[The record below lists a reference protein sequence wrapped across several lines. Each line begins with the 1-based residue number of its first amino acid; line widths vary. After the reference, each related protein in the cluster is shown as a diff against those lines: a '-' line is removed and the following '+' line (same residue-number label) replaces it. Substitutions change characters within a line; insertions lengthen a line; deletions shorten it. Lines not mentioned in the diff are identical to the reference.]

1 MNSRNPN
8 FKEYI
13 DTVCPNQVILET
25 VCPWCGK
32 KQRLVLNGER
42 AIAYKQGSAMYESQ
56 HCNIQEAF
64 PSFSPDEREFM
75 MTGICPECWEN
86 M

>member
-1 MNSRNPN
+1 MISHNPN
-8 FKEYI
+8 FKEYT

-25 VCPWCGK
+25 ICPWCGK
-32 KQRLVLNGER
+32 KQKLVFNDER
-42 AIAYKQGSAMYESQ
+42 AIAYKQGKIAYEAGKQ
-56 HCNIQEAF
+56 IQEAF

-75 MTGICPECWEN
+75 MTGICPKCWES